1 MPQVTDPIFNRDS
14 LKAQLERARFER
26 AMDVAQSLA
35 EHRAL
40 LTTTEAARLNTILT
54 GRAPTDDPWRQGPAS
69 LKLRSGREVQ
79 FAVMADPII
88 HLREKLHQATEMAES
103 GNALEAIVMLFSNMV
118 LSHYFSDANRRT
130 AAIAAHYFAARYG
143 LQLSGLALHEMGLG
157 DLREEG
163 RIDALRAAL
172 EGMLRVSR

>member
-1 MPQVTDPIFNRDS
+1 MTEVVFSRDT

-26 AMDVAQSLA
+26 ALEVAESLA

-40 LTTTEAARLNTILT
+40 LTTMEIARLNNILT
-54 GRAPTDDPWRQGPAS
+54 GRQPTDEPWRQGPAS

-79 FAVMADPII
+79 FAVMADPKIN
-88 HLREKLHQATEMAES
+88 LREKLHIATETAES
-103 GNALEAIVMLFSNMV
+103 GDPLSAIVHLYSNMI

-143 LQLSGLALHEMGLG
+143 LALSGLAIHEMGLG

-163 RIDALRAAL
+163 RMDDLRGAF
-172 EGMLRVSR
+172 ESMLKVSR

>member
-1 MPQVTDPIFNRDS
+1 MTEVIFSRDS

-26 AMDVAQSLA
+26 AIEVAESLA

-40 LTTTEAARLNTILT
+40 LTTAEAARLNNILT
-54 GRAPTDDPWRQGPAS
+54 GRLPTDEPWRQGPTS
-69 LKLRSGREVQ
+69 LKLRSGREIQ
-79 FAVMADPII
+79 FAVMADPVIN
-88 HLREKLHQATEMAES
+88 LRERLHQATEVAE
-103 GNALEAIVMLFSNMV
+103 GGDVLTALVNLYSNMV

-143 LQLSGLALHEMGLG
+143 LRLSGLAIHEMGLG

-163 RIDALRAAL
+163 RIEALREAF
-172 EGMLRVSR
+172 ESMLRVSR

>member
-1 MPQVTDPIFNRDS
+1 MTEVIFSRDS

-26 AMDVAQSLA
+26 AIEVAESLA
-35 EHRAL
+35 THRAL
-40 LTTTEAARLNTILT
+40 LTTAELARLNNILT
-54 GRAPTDDPWRQGPAS
+54 GRQPTHEPWRQGPAS

-88 HLREKLHQATEMAES
+88 NLRERLHHATELAES
-103 GNALEAIVMLFSNMV
+103 GDVLTAVVSLYANMI

-130 AAIAAHYFAARYG
+130 AAIAAHYFASRYD
-143 LQLSGLALHEMGLG
+143 LPLSGVAIHEMGLG

-163 RIDALRAAL
+163 RIEALRQAF
-172 EGMLRVSR
+172 ESMLKVSR